1 MFLTEKALDHDS
13 MLKVLTDNA
22 KYVRRGAELVVQ
34 YNPDW
39 SCEVGQANCG
49 KEEGAQFQY
58 ADTMI
63 T

>member
-22 KYVRRGAELVVQ
+22 KYVRRGAELAVQ

-39 SCEVGQANCG
+39 NCEVRQANCG
-49 KEEGAQFQY
+49 KEEGAPFQY

-63 T
+63 I